1 MAGSGSGSKSTLST
15 IHYDVADSIAVIT
28 LARPNALN
36 ALDRTMKDELLA
48 TIRGAGRDRAVRVV
62 ILTGAGRAFSAG
74 QDLRETFGGN
84 EPTLAE
90 ELRARYNP
98 LILTIRRL
106 GKPVIAAVNGVAA
119 GAGAS
124 LAFAADLRLASDGA
138 TFVLAF
144 GRVGLVPDSGS
155 TWFLPRLIG
164 PARAAELMFT
174 GDPLPADEAA
184 RLGLVSRVV
193 PGESLMDEARALA
206 GRLATSAPLAMAMT
220 KRALARAQEVRLED
234 ALAYEASLQGI
245 AGRSADHREGVMAFM
260 DKRTPRF
267 TGE

>member
-1 MAGSGSGSKSTLST
+1 TLEYAVT
-15 IHYDVADSIAVIT
+15 DGVAVIT
-28 LARPNALN
+28 LNRPNALN
-36 ALDRTMKDELLA
+36 AFDRPMKRELLA
-48 TIRGAGRDRAVRVV
+48 AVRAAARDDAVRAIV
-62 ILTGAGRAFSAG
+62 LTGAGRAFSAG
-74 QDLRETFGGN
+74 QDLREPFGGDH
-84 EPTLAE
+84 PTLAE
-90 ELRARYNP
+90 ELRELYNP
-98 LILTIRRL
+98 IILEIRGL
-106 GKPVIAAVNGVAA
+106 PKPVIAAINGVAA

-124 LAFAADLRLASDGA
+124 LAFACDLRVAAETAS
-138 TFVLAF
+138 FVLAF

-193 PGESLMDEARALA
+193 PGESMMDEARALA
-206 GRLATSAPLAMAMT
+206 RRLATSAPLAMAMT
-220 KRALARAQEVRLED
+220 KRALARAQEVGLED

>member
-1 MAGSGSGSKSTLST
+1 
-15 IHYDVADSIAVIT
+15 
-28 LARPNALN
+28 
-36 ALDRTMKDELLA
+36 
-48 TIRGAGRDRAVRVV
+48 
-62 ILTGAGRAFSAG
+62 
-74 QDLRETFGGN
+74 
-84 EPTLAE
+84 
-90 ELRARYNP
+90 
-98 LILTIRRL
+98 
-106 GKPVIAAVNGVAA
+106 VIAAVNGVAA

-124 LAFAADLRLASDGA
+124 LALAADLRLASDGA

-164 PARAAELMFT
+164 LARAAELMFT
-174 GDPLPADEAA
+174 SDPLPADEAA

-193 PGESLMDEARALA
+193 PGERLMDEARALA
-206 GRLATSAPLAMAMT
+206 GRLATSAPLAMALT
-220 KRALARAQEVRLED
+220 KRALARAQEVGLED

-260 DKRTPRF
+260 EKRAPRF